1 MQIKIKNQSHYQL
14 SNSQKAA
21 RMFKDILLK
30 EEKVDQDKE
39 HFWVVGLTTQ
49 NKIKYIEL
57 VTLGILDESLIH
69 PREVFRLAIMKG
81 VTSVIVCHNHPSGNC
96 EPSKEDI
103 IFTKK
108 LKKANNIIG
117 INLLDH
123 IIINTNTGYYSFADR
138 GGI

>member
-1 MQIKIKNQSHYQL
+1 MQIKIKNQSRYEL

-21 RMFKDILLK
+21 RMFKSILL
-30 EEKVDQDKE
+30 EEERIDQDKE

-57 VTLGILDESLIH
+57 VTLGILDENLIH

-81 VTSVIVCHNHPSGNC
+81 VASVIVCHNHPSGNC
-96 EPSKEDI
+96 EPSEEDV

-108 LKKANNIIG
+108 LKNANDIIG

-123 IIINTNTGYYSFADR
+123 IIINTNNGYYSFADR